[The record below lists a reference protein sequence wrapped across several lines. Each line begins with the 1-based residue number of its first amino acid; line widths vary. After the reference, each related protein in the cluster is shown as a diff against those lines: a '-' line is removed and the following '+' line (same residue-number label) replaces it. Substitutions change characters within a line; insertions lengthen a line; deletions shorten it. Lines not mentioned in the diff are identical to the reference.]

1 VLPSPPP
8 SPQRRLPSCRR
19 ATLLLL
25 KQRRKIVN
33 NSTSAHF
40 MPTPRTAS
48 RHRQTA
54 ETSIDLTINL
64 DGSGISTIDTGIPFF
79 DHMLTL
85 FAKHGLFDLSVKT
98 VGDIQVDFH
107 HTIEDTGIVIGDC
120 LREAL
125 GTKEG
130 IRRYGCC
137 YLPMDETLA
146 RVVVDLSNRP
156 HLEFRAPAGTPSAPN
171 MPFTLVEEFCRAVA
185 SNLRA
190 NVHVEL
196 LYGRDG
202 HHIAEAVFKGLAR
215 ALRDAC
221 ERDSRVIGIPS
232 TKDAL

>member
-1 VLPSPPP
+1 MTAP
-8 SPQRRLPSCRR
+8 RI
-19 ATLLLL
+19 AN
-25 KQRRKIVN
+25 RK
-33 NSTSAHF
+33 
-40 MPTPRTAS
+40 RK
-48 RHRQTA
+48 TA
-54 ETSIDLTINL
+54 ETSIELSLNI
-64 DGSGISTIDTGIPFF
+64 DGTGTSSIDTGIPFF

-85 FAKHGLFDLSVKT
+85 FSKHGLIDLEVKT
-98 VGDIQVDFH
+98 VGDIKVDSH
-107 HTIEDTGIVIGDC
+107 HTIEDTGIVIGDA

-125 GTKEG
+125 GSKEG
-130 IRRYGCC
+130 IRRYGCI

-171 MPFTLVEEFCRAVA
+171 MPFTLVEEFCRALA

-190 NVHVEL
+190 NIHVEL

-202 HHIAEAVFKGLAR
+202 HHIAEAIFKGLAR

>member
-1 VLPSPPP
+1 MS
-8 SPQRRLPSCRR
+8 SSR
-19 ATLLLL
+19 
-25 KQRRKIVN
+25 N
-33 NSTSAHF
+33 
-40 MPTPRTAS
+40 AS
-48 RHRQTA
+48 RSRKTA
-54 ETSIDLTINL
+54 ETSIELSIDI
-64 DGSGISTIDTGIPFF
+64 DGSGVSTIDTGIPFF

-85 FAKHGLFDLSVKT
+85 FSKHGLFDLKVRT
-98 VGDIQVDFH
+98 VGDIEVDFH

-137 YLPMDETLA
+137 YLPMDETLV

-190 NVHVEL
+190 NIHVEL

-202 HHIAEAVFKGLAR
+202 HHIAEAIFKGLAR

-221 ERDSRVIGIPS
+221 ERDPRVKGIPS
-232 TKDAL
+232 TKETL

>member
-1 VLPSPPP
+1 MS
-8 SPQRRLPSCRR
+8 SSR
-19 ATLLLL
+19 AVSR
-25 KQRRKIVN
+25 RRK
-33 NSTSAHF
+33 
-40 MPTPRTAS
+40 
-48 RHRQTA
+48 TA
-54 ETSIDLTINL
+54 ETAIELSLEIDGT
-64 DGSGISTIDTGIPFF
+64 GVSSIDTGIPFF

-85 FAKHGLFDLSVKT
+85 FAKHGLFDLKLKA
-98 VGDIQVDFH
+98 VGDIAVDFH

-130 IRRYGCC
+130 IRRYGCA
-137 YLPMDETLA
+137 YLPMDESLA

-156 HLEFRAPAGTPSAPN
+156 HLEFRTPPGTPSAPN
-171 MPFTLVEEFCRAVA
+171 MPLTLVEEFCRAVA

-190 NVHVEL
+190 NIHVEL

-202 HHIAEAVFKGLAR
+202 HHVAEAIFKGLAR

-221 ERDSRVIGIPS
+221 ERDSRVVGIPS

>member
-1 VLPSPPP
+1 
-8 SPQRRLPSCRR
+8 
-19 ATLLLL
+19 
-25 KQRRKIVN
+25 
-33 NSTSAHF
+33 
-40 MPTPRTAS
+40 MTPRSAKRS
-48 RHRQTA
+48 RKTA
-54 ETSIDLTINL
+54 ETQIDLAIL
-64 DGSGISTIDTGIPFF
+64 IDGSGESTIDTGVPFF

-85 FAKHGLFDLSVKT
+85 FSKHGLFDISLKT
-98 VGDIQVDFH
+98 VGDIDVDIH
-107 HTIEDTGIVIGDC
+107 HTVEDTGIVIGDC

-125 GTKEG
+125 GEKVG
-130 IRRYGCC
+130 IRRYGCA

-171 MPFTLVEEFCRAVA
+171 MPFSLVEEFCRAVA

-190 NVHVEL
+190 NIHIEL

-221 ERDSRVIGIPS
+221 EIDPRVKGIPS